1 MDIIRITT
9 PAVLDVLQM
18 FFEDLELYDWT
29 MLGDVR
35 DHTRQSDLQLLT
47 AVIALECMF
56 QIDIPDDLIQD
67 VGLSVV
73 EFTQALNKL
82 PKVQDVLWVAKRI
95 RLYAVTVRRC
105 AIGGEK

>member
-67 VGLSVV
+67 VGLSVA
-73 EFTQALNKL
+73 EFTEALNKL
-82 PKVQDVLWVAKRI
+82 PKVQDVLWTAKRI